1 VRVINQAVYFVRQG
15 LLNLARHPLYATV
28 GILTLA
34 VSLILVGFL
43 GLFMWKA
50 NALADRLA
58 GGLKLTVYLDEEISR
73 AAADELVTVISEQW
87 DEVKTVEFHSDT
99 EDRNRN
105 VKLLPR
111 ELVEAL
117 DPALIPAQPYLEVV
131 LDIEKLDEV
140 RAQKLV
146 DWFGSLDRVQG
157 VDEVLFG
164 SQKISVAFSLLRG
177 ARSMGF
183 FISTVIVLAALF
195 FVLTTTRLILE
206 GRKKEIEIL
215 LLVGATRDFVRIP
228 HYVEGIVQ
236 GLSAGVLAFAS
247 VWFMQRQLL
256 SSLRGDSALLVPIN
270 LLPAGMVLWFIAGG
284 VFLGLLGSW
293 LGVARHLRLTR

>member
-1 VRVINQAVYFVRQG
+1 MRVFNQAAYFVRQG

-28 GILTLA
+28 GVLTLA

-50 NALADRLA
+50 NVLADRLA
-58 GGLKLTVYLDEEISR
+58 GGLRLTVYLDEEISR
-73 AAADELVTVISEQW
+73 PAADELVAVIREQW
-87 DEVKTVEFHSDT
+87 TEVKSVEFHSDT
-99 EDRNRN
+99 EDRSRN

-111 ELVEAL
+111 ELVEEL
-117 DPALIPAQPYLEVV
+117 DPGLIPAQPYLEVV

-140 RAQKLV
+140 RAEKLV

-164 SQKISVAFSLLRG
+164 SQKISVAFSLLKG
-177 ARSMGF
+177 ARSMGL
-183 FISTVIVLAALF
+183 FISTVIVLAAVF
-195 FVLTTTRLILE
+195 FVLTTTRLIVE

-215 LLVGATRDFVRIP
+215 LLVGATRDFIRIP

-236 GLSAGVLAFAS
+236 GLGAGVLAFAS

-270 LLPAGMVLWFIAGG
+270 LLPAGMVLWFVAGG
-284 VFLGLLGSW
+284 ILLGLLGSW
-293 LGVARHLRLTR
+293 LGVARYLRLTK